1 MINMCAQL
9 TVHILVNRIINIW
22 LANSVNQYIYILA
35 TYNLPIWIVNI
46 QCSFIPWCV
55 IFPSSHKAMWIRN
68 PWLRKMLM
76 CQLVS
81 AQNVVKYPG
90 FEKYNIHN
98 HIYSLIYTIFSYKY
112 TYLRVSCP
120 LFSCQRYN
128 SMYYIRMK
136 SYMFYFWMLLDLIEF
151 LKGKLS
157 VYLVK
162 RLASNKTVDGKDR

>member
-90 FEKYNIHN
+90 FEKYNIYN
-98 HIYSLIYTIFSYKY
+98 HIYSLIYIP
-112 TYLRVSCP
+112 YLVIS
-120 LFSCQRYN
+120 
-128 SMYYIRMK
+128 I
-136 SYMFYFWMLLDLIEF
+136 LINEF
-151 LKGKLS
+151 LVLCFHIEDTTLCIIIDWNHICS
-157 VYLVK
+157 I
-162 RLASNKTVDGKDR
+162 SECC